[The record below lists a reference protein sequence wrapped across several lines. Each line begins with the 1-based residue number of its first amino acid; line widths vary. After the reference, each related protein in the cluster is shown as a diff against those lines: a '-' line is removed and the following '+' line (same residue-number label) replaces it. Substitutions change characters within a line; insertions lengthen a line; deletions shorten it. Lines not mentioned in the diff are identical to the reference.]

1 MRIDNETKAD
11 DSELARTQKSGS
23 NFTVVQGICDL
34 IIKKKDSLILIDFKL
49 SNKSRQKLI
58 ESYKTQIALY
68 SRALT
73 KSFKMPIEAAY
84 ICKLTTGEF
93 IKVEG

>member
-1 MRIDNETKAD
+1 M
-11 DSELARTQKSGS
+11 
-23 NFTVVQGICDL
+23 
-34 IIKKKDSLILIDFKL
+34 IKLQNGWILRK
-49 SNKSRQKLI
+49 RQEECHDKLI